1 MRVLPRLAL
10 LVIAGAVVAGCQSRG
25 PDFKIVAG
33 SENQLLEPIVRE
45 FCKEQ
50 KATCTFNYLGS
61 LDIGLLLRPGS
72 QPDFDA
78 VWPASS
84 IWVDM
89 FDKSRRVSHLQSVA
103 QMPVVLGVRKSKA
116 EELGW
121 TSRPVAM
128 ADVLSAVETRNFRF
142 LMTSATQSNSGA
154 SAYLSMLA
162 AALGKQGALQAS
174 DLDDTKTRAQVGALL
189 AGVERSSGSSGWL
202 GELYADSAEKGLA
215 YDAMWNYEP
224 VLKETNDRLRKGGH
238 ELLWA
243 VYPSEGVSVADSPL
257 GFVERGRGKAVED
270 FFLALQK
277 YLASPAIQSAIAAT
291 GRRIPLASAS
301 AAPPRPELDWNF
313 DPGRL
318 VTAIAMPEP
327 SVIQA
332 ALTLYQEALRR
343 PSLTA
348 LCLDFSGSMGEN
360 GGEKQLKEA
369 MRLLFTPQQSAEL
382 LVQWSPKDQILV
394 IPFTDRVE
402 EVWTAAGEPAGQANL
417 LTDVSALHAGGGTD
431 MYSCV
436 EEALAHMK
444 PLITTGKYLPAIVI
458 MTDGRSE
465 GSPQHFLSGRAA
477 DDRKVPIF
485 GITFGDA
492 DRSQLDALAQ
502 ATGARVFDGG
512 KDLVAAF
519 RSARG
524 YN

>member
-1 MRVLPRLAL
+1 MSLSTRLVGLFLAATL
-10 LVIAGAVVAGCQSRG
+10 LAACSSRG

-33 SENQLLEPIVRE
+33 SENQVLEPIVQD
-45 FCKEQ
+45 FCKEEN
-50 KATCTFNYLGS
+50 AACSFSYLGS
-61 LDIGLLLRPGS
+61 LDIGLLLRPGN

-84 IWVDM
+84 IWIDM
-89 FDKSRRVSHLQSVA
+89 FDKGRRVSHVQSVA
-103 QMPVVLGVRKSKA
+103 QMPVVLGVRKSRA

-121 TSRPVAM
+121 TRGPVSM
-128 ADVLSAVETRNFRF
+128 ADILSAVDTRNFRF

-162 AALGKQGALQAS
+162 AALGRQGALQAS
-174 DLDDTKTRAQVGALL
+174 DLDNGKTREEVSALL

-202 GELYADSAEKGLA
+202 GELYADSAEKGVV

-224 VLKETNDRLRKGGH
+224 VIKETNDRLRKNGH
-238 ELLWA
+238 EILWA

-257 GFVERGRGKAVED
+257 GFVERGRGKPVED
-270 FFLALQK
+270 FFVKLQQ
-277 YLASPAIQSAIAAT
+277 YLATPGVQERIAAT
-291 GRRIPLASAS
+291 GRRIPLGS
-301 AAPPRPELDWNF
+301 AAPAKAEPEWNF
-313 DPGRL
+313 DPRRL

-327 SVIQA
+327 SVIEA
-332 ALTLYQEALRR
+332 ALTLYQESLRR

-360 GGEKQLKEA
+360 GGEKQLKQA
-369 MRLLFTPQQSAEL
+369 MQLLFTPQQSAEL
-382 LVQWSPKDQILV
+382 LVQWSPRDQIIV
-394 IPFTDRVE
+394 IPFTDHVDA
-402 EVWTAAGEPAGQANL
+402 VWASAGDAAGQADL
-417 LTDVSALHAGGGTD
+417 LSRVAALHAGGGTD
-431 MYSCV
+431 MYTCV
-436 EEALAHMK
+436 EKALARMK
-444 PLITTGKYLPAIVI
+444 PLIATGKYLPAIVI
-458 MTDGRSE
+458 MTDGQSE
-465 GSPQHFLSGRAA
+465 GSPQAFLSGRAA

-485 GITFGDA
+485 GITFGEA
-492 DRSQLDALAQ
+492 DRSQLDVLAQ